1 MAAFHRKNTVPTRQ
15 QRIDDLTAMIQRI
28 ADGDN
33 YIQRMEGLVA
43 RAIERGEETTELSRY
58 LEDMRQMQAMFKD
71 NRNAL
76 IAALGEGARIAA
88 LQALNVMDSPEERAY
103 DDITRMASTVCGTP
117 IALVS
122 LVDGS
127 RQWFKSR
134 VGLQAKETPREL
146 AFCAHAIQTPD
157 QVMVVNDAQ
166 ADPRFVDNA
175 LVTGDPN
182 IRFYAG
188 APLVT
193 SDGHAL
199 GTLCV
204 IDTVPRTIDP
214 EQVKELAFLAN
225 QVIAALEQ
233 RQP

>member
-1 MAAFHRKNTVPTRQ
+1 MPTRK
-15 QRIDDLTAMIQRI
+15 QRIDDLTATIQRI
-28 ADGDN
+28 ADGERC
-33 YIQRMEGLVA
+33 IQRMEELVA
-43 RAIERGEETTELSRY
+43 RARERGEEADDVGRY
-58 LEDMRQMQAMFKD
+58 LQDMRILQASFRE
-71 NRNAL
+71 NRDAL
-76 IAALGEGARIAA
+76 VQALGEGARIAA

-103 DDITRMASTVCGTP
+103 DDITRLAASVCGTP

-146 AFCAHAIQTPD
+146 AFCAHAIQRPD
-157 QVMVVNDAQ
+157 EVMVVNDAQ
-166 ADPRFVDNA
+166 ADPRFQGNA

-193 SDGHAL
+193 SAGHAL

-204 IDTVPRTIDP
+204 IDTVPRDISP
-214 EQVKELAFLAN
+214 EQIQELEFLAN
-225 QVIAALEQ
+225 QVIATMEEQ
-233 RQP
+233 PA

>member
-1 MAAFHRKNTVPTRQ
+1 VPTRKPN
-15 QRIDDLTAMIQRI
+15 INDLGATIQRV
-28 ADGDN
+28 ADGERV
-33 YIQRMEGLVA
+33 IQRMKNLIA
-43 RAIERGEETTELSRY
+43 RATELGEDTAELSLY
-58 LEDMRQMQAMFKD
+58 LEDMCTVQGSFQHSREAMTE
-71 NRNAL
+71 
-76 IAALGEGARIAA
+76 ALGERGRIAA
-88 LQALNVMDSPEERAY
+88 LLAPNVMDSLEERAY
-103 DDITRMASTVCGTP
+103 DDITRLAASTCGTP

-122 LVDGS
+122 LVDGT

-134 VGLQAKETPREL
+134 MGLQAKETPREL
-146 AFCAHAIQTPD
+146 AFCAHAIQTPSD
-157 QVMVVNDAQ
+157 VMVVKDAQ
-166 ADPRFVDNA
+166 ADPRFEANA

-204 IDTVPRTIDP
+204 IDTVPRDIKP

-225 QVIAALEQ
+225 QVISMLEL
-233 RQP
+233 RKAGHLPSS

>member
-1 MAAFHRKNTVPTRQ
+1 MPTHK
-15 QRIDDLTAMIQRI
+15 QRIIDLTATIQRI
-28 ADGDN
+28 ADGER

-43 RAIERGEETTELSRY
+43 RAIERGEEASELVAY
-58 LEDMRQMQAMFKD
+58 LEDMRSLQASFQS
-71 NRNAL
+71 NRDTLA
-76 IAALGEGARIAA
+76 AALGEAARIAA
-88 LQALNVMDSPEERAY
+88 LQALNVMDSQEERAY
-103 DDITRMASTVCGTP
+103 DDITRMAATVCGTP

-146 AFCAHAIQTPD
+146 AFCAHAIQAPD
-157 QVMVVNDAQ
+157 QVMVVQDAK

-204 IDTVPRTIDP
+204 IDTVPRDISA
-214 EQVKELAFLAN
+214 EQLQELAFLAN
-225 QVIAALEQ
+225 QVVATLEQ
-233 RQP
+233 RQG